1 MVAAYFPDEEYHDR
15 WARVHRR
22 MTEAG
27 FETAVVW
34 GRSGGSYERCG
45 DVLYLTNFYGTSS
58 GQGYDTPL
66 SNARAFSA
74 VILRTGETPELQA
87 DEPWPRTDLIATDR
101 VAWSRN
107 AIKAVAD
114 SLRERNVTGRVA
126 LVGTDFL
133 PLKYWRQLESATP
146 GIEWLPLDD
155 LVLEPRR
162 VKSPRE
168 LDCVRQAGVVAT
180 RALDALIEGL
190 LTGKSEA
197 EAAGEAAREVYR
209 GGGHVHM
216 IPVSHGELIGYF
228 TADPLAGFN
237 HETPKDGELVRG
249 WAYGPM
255 FQGYW
260 LDPGRTAV
268 VGRRPSNLQREL
280 IETTASIVEQV
291 IEAIRPGVAVMDT
304 ARLGE
309 RLTAEAGGEKDQAAE
324 KFPLFGHGNGLFF
337 EPPYVSVQMG
347 SENDI
352 YEAGMVIGIEAFF
365 ARTGVG
371 SAGFEQNLIVTD
383 QGTELVTTSPMQ
395 WFD

>member
-1 MVAAYFPDEEYHDR
+1 MGAAYFPVDEYHDR
-15 WARVHRR
+15 WDRVDRR
-22 MTEAG
+22 MAEAG

-34 GRSGGSYERCG
+34 GRTGGSYERCG
-45 DVLYLTNFYGTSS
+45 DVLYLTNFYGTGS
-58 GQGYDTPL
+58 GQGYDTPYT
-66 SNARAFSA
+66 NARSFSA
-74 VILRTGETPELQA
+74 VILRAGETPELQA
-87 DEPWPRTDLIATDR
+87 DEPWPRTDLISTDR
-101 VAWSRN
+101 VAWSRD

-114 SLRERNVTGRVA
+114 SLRASNVTGRVA

-133 PLKYWRQLESATP
+133 PLKYWRQLASQTP
-146 GIEWLPLDD
+146 GIEWVPLDD

-162 VKSPRE
+162 IKSARE
-168 LDCVRQAGVVAT
+168 LDCIREAGVIAS
-180 RALDALIEGL
+180 RALDALIGGL

-209 GGGHVHM
+209 GGGHIHM
-216 IPVSHGELIGYF
+216 IPVSHGEMIEYF
-228 TADPLAGFN
+228 TSDPLAGFN
-237 HETPKDGELVRG
+237 HETPKDGDLVRG

-268 VGRRPSNLQREL
+268 VGRRPSNSQREL
-280 IETTASIVEQV
+280 VETTASIVEQV
-291 IEAIRPGVAVMDT
+291 IAAVRPGVSVMDT

-337 EPPYVSVQMG
+337 EPPYISVQMG

-383 QGTELVTTSPMQ
+383 QGTELVTTSPML